1 MPETDVFAAATPS
14 IDDIF
19 REEFGS
25 VPTEPVAPEP
35 DDEDDA
41 AGAPPAEPLAD
52 PAPENADPSDPATPG
67 TPSTPSDPAAETD
80 PSDDERPETQ
90 PFTYTV
96 NGKTRVFGENADP
109 ELAVNII
116 PGHGAIIPEAALG
129 QLQQRLAERDNL
141 YERQQQQYQ
150 QVQDLERVTAWQRQ
164 GANGQPE
171 TLTGRQAEE
180 AKRVDLARALV
191 RADTLEQILS
201 DPIQLASLLTLQN
214 NQVAHDPLAV
224 ENLRN
229 RIALVQM
236 QAEQAARTHFNTTL
250 PAHSAQAAPQQIDW
264 QQIGPLVVDQEA
276 QVAGVTGLNP
286 DDKAFL
292 AALAPRFVRD
302 ATLQDAQANPTVQV
316 GQRVIDGAFRD
327 LIKQQSQRSAKAVTT
342 SDAAS
347 KATLENKKRLEAAAM
362 GKTIVKTHTRAVPGR
377 QPAPTPQDDSRAKAA
392 RLLENLSNGRW
403 DDDFSDD

>member
-1 MPETDVFAAATPS
+1 MPEPDVFAAAKPS

-19 REEFGS
+19 REEFGA

-35 DDEDDA
+35 DDEKRA
-41 AGAPPAEPLAD
+41 AGAPPAEPLET
-52 PAPENADPSDPATPG
+52 PAPESADPSDPATPG
-67 TPSTPSDPAAETD
+67 TPSTPSDPADATD
-80 PSDDERPETQ
+80 PPDDDLPASQ

-96 NGKTRVFGENADP
+96 DGQSRTWADID
-109 ELAVNII
+109 VI
-116 PGHGAIIPEAALG
+116 PGHGAIIPEAAIG

-171 TLTGRQAEE
+171 TVTGRQAEE

-201 DPIQLASLLTLQN
+201 DPVQLASLLTLHN
-214 NQVAHDPLAV
+214 NQVTHDPLAI

-229 RIALVQM
+229 RVALVQM
-236 QAEQAARTHFNTTL
+236 QAEQAARQHFNTTL
-250 PAHSAQAAPQQIDW
+250 PAQNTQVSAQNQQIDW
-264 QQIGPLVVDQEA
+264 QQVGPLVVDQEA
-276 QVAGVTGLNP
+276 QVVGVTGLTP
-286 DDKAFL
+286 DDKTFL
-292 AALAPRFVRD
+292 ATLAPRFVRE

-316 GQRVIDGAFRD
+316 GQRVIDGAFRE
-327 LIKQQSQRSAKAVTT
+327 LIKQQSQRSANAVTT

-347 KATLENKKRLEAAAM
+347 KATAENKKRLEAAAM
-362 GKTIVKTHTRAVPGR
+362 GKTVVKQHTRTVPNKS
-377 QPAPTPQDDSRAKAA
+377 QDTIPRRDRSQDAA
-392 RLLENLSNGRW
+392 RIHESLLNGHW
-403 DDDFSDD
+403 PDESDDE

>member
-1 MPETDVFAAATPS
+1 MPEPDVFAAAKPS

-19 REEFGS
+19 REEFGT

-41 AGAPPAEPLAD
+41 AGAPPAEPLD
-52 PAPENADPSDPATPG
+52 TPAPENADPADPATPG
-67 TPSTPSDPAAETD
+67 TPSTPSDPAAATD
-80 PSDDERPETQ
+80 PPDDELPASQ

-96 NGKTRVFGENADP
+96 DGQSRTWADID
-109 ELAVNII
+109 VI

-164 GANGQPE
+164 GANGQSE

-191 RADTLEQILS
+191 RAETMEQILS
-201 DPIQLASLLTLQN
+201 DPLQLAQLLTLHN
-214 NQVAHDPLAV
+214 NQVAHDPMAV
-224 ENLRN
+224 ENLRIRLDN
-229 RIALVQM
+229 VQM
-236 QAEQAARTHFNTTL
+236 RAEQAARQHFNTTL
-250 PAHSAQAAPQQIDW
+250 PAQSAQPTTAQEIDW
-264 QQIGPLVVDQEA
+264 PKIGPLVVDQEA
-276 QVAGVTGLNP
+276 QVAGVTGLSS
-286 DDKAFL
+286 DDKTFL
-292 AALAPRFVRD
+292 ATLAPRFVRE

-316 GQRVIDGAFRD
+316 GQRVIDGAFRE
-327 LIKQQSQRSAKAVTT
+327 LIKQQSQRSAKAVST

-347 KATLENKKRLEAAAM
+347 KATLENKKRLDAAAM
-362 GKTIVKTHTRAVPGR
+362 GKTVVKQHTRTVPNKS
-377 QPAPTPQDDSRAKAA
+377 QDPTPRRDRSQDAA
-392 RLLENLSNGRW
+392 RIHESLLNGHW
-403 DDDFSDD
+403 PDESDDE